1 VGMIKKGWINVR
13 TKTLTQVYRTT
24 VGLLKENGWAKQVR
38 KVVLHYAVLFA
49 IYEMKDKQKHV

>member
-1 VGMIKKGWINVR
+1 MIKKRWINVR
-13 TKTLTQVYRTT
+13 TKTLTQVYRAT
-24 VGLLKENGWAKQVR
+24 VCLLKESGWAKQVC